1 MESRS
6 TRYNARV
13 TARDARG
20 SNETLRKINL
30 TRARDSRLRD
40 ARALSPSTHSLVVSA
55 SMYGTPLPNVN
66 GVHRPCTLGRLV
78 KCRPRRMGFDPR
90 APFSLANHAQ
100 CVATAS
106 APRFFNPTV
115 FSFPFAY
122 DARTWGSHPRRISFV
137 AEVVV
142 KADPPLPP
150 HLVVA
155 QYHLRDER
163 RGVKMPPTPSGKF
176 THTHTKPPRQMVTQ
190 QPF

>member
-137 AEVVV
+137 AE
-142 KADPPLPP
+142 A
-150 HLVVA
+150 VVA
-155 QYHLRDER
+155 GAEAETLAMNSSHPPEVMKSFVPRDD
-163 RGVKMPPTPSGKF
+163 P
-176 THTHTKPPRQMVTQ
+176 VTSQ
-190 QPF
+190 

>member
-1 MESRS
+1 
-6 TRYNARV
+6 
-13 TARDARG
+13 
-20 SNETLRKINL
+20 
-30 TRARDSRLRD
+30 
-40 ARALSPSTHSLVVSA
+40 
-55 SMYGTPLPNVN
+55 MYGTPLPNVN

-142 KADPPLPP
+142 AGAEAETPWNLLDDVLIEKAAGALESGTPVTINQTINNRNRSVGAMLSNEVSNATSP
-150 HLVVA
+150 HI
-155 QYHLRDER
+155 
-163 RGVKMPPTPSGKF
+163 RGLEAPCMYTGLDA
-176 THTHTKPPRQMVTQ
+176 
-190 QPF
+190 